1 MKKGWNILSHRRS
14 DKGKS
19 LTQHVVDDGIS
30 SGAESWTFQTVVQWP
45 CYSYHLEVFKLTRF
59 CLESPIN
66 SATLGICG
74 CGDGCPG
81 VQCDTVWLWSSSQSL
96 SPWVLLFKV
105 SILHRIS
112 KALAVGTSPF
122 MPWGSTLLQ
131 QRQESRVTAQHNK
144 LSLQCPSNFNIE
156 QNHSPRLQASFNNI

>member
-19 LTQHVVDDGIS
+19 LTQHVVDGGIS
-30 SGAESWTFQTVVQWP
+30 SGAEIWTFQTVVQWP
-45 CYSYHLEVFKLTRF
+45 CYSHHLEVFKLTRF

-66 SATLGICG
+66 SAMLGICG

-105 SILHRIS
+105 SIPHRIS

-131 QRQESRVTAQHNK
+131 QRQKSLKDNQSRRSAQQTKPSVSIK
-144 LSLQCPSNFNIE
+144 L
-156 QNHSPRLQASFNNI
+156 